1 MPHRKFNQ
9 LQDKFLELS
18 KRMRESESV
27 VERVALLNELQSILK
42 ESKTVLNEIHEKQSH

>member
-18 KRMRESESV
+18 KRMRESDSIA
-27 VERVALLNELQSILK
+27 ERVALLNELQNILK
-42 ESKTVLNEIHEKQSH
+42 ESKTVLNEIHAKQSQ

>member
-27 VERVALLNELQSILK
+27 AERVALLNELQSILK
-42 ESKTVLNEIHEKQSH
+42 ESKTVLNEIHAKQAH

>member
-27 VERVALLNELQSILK
+27 AERVALLNELQSILK
-42 ESKTVLNEIHEKQSH
+42 ESKNVLNEIHAKQSH